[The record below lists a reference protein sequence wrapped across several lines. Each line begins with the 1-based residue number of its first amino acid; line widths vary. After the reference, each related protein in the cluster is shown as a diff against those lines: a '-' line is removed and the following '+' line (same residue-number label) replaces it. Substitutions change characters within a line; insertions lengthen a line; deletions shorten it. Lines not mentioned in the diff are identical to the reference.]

1 MASMRP
7 STENPGRHGWN
18 TFENYKHINERRLD
32 EHPFVENSEVTFSE
46 IEAEGGLFIVMD
58 AIVHCR
64 KNVILEVTKYFET
77 MRRGR
82 GEGRL
87 YVRTQ
92 SYRYNAWIRGKHN
105 ILRYD
110 NAHDLDDYHGHRYDP
125 STGNLITRS
134 PMSREEFPLFSEV
147 LDELQEMVGS

>member
-1 MASMRP
+1 MASRL
-7 STENPGRHGWN
+7 SGTQNPGRHDWN
-18 TFENYKHINERRLD
+18 TFENYGHINERRLD
-32 EHPFVENSEVTFSE
+32 EHPFVESSEVTFSE
-46 IEAEGGLFIVMD
+46 IEAEGDLFIVMD
-58 AIVHCR
+58 ATVHCR
-64 KNVILEVTKYFET
+64 KNVVLEVTKYFET

-92 SYRYNAWIRGKHN
+92 SYRYNACFRGKHN

-110 NAHDLDDYHGHRYDP
+110 NAHELDEYHGHWFDLE
-125 STGNLITRS
+125 TGHPIDWRA
-134 PMSREEFPLFSEV
+134 MSREEFPLFSEV